1 MKSVSQNNNP
11 PDLLPWSSRRAFTLI
26 ELLVVIAIIAILAAM
41 LLPALSRAKAKAQGT
56 QCLGNV
62 RQLQLASLVYLSD
75 SSDVFPNNDVGSPT
89 SEAGPKAW
97 IEGNVQR
104 FTTPPQSYDTYWI
117 SSGLLWQY
125 NKSYGIYRCPSS
137 RAIVNAITPHN
148 RSYAISGW
156 LSCNNI
162 NQVKNDVY
170 ATEVLKSTAVK
181 NPSQVIDFMEE
192 NQISIDNG
200 VIGIFSRSTV
210 GIWNLPSNRHNNS
223 GTLTFVDGHAEIWKW
238 KGIVNA
244 LNHKYNAE
252 NPTVGSA
259 ANQRPDA
266 TANPINPSGST
277 SGTACSA
284 SDPDYLRLV
293 DGVPAK

>member
-162 NQVKNDVY
+162 NQVKNDV
-170 ATEVLKSTAVK
+170 
-181 NPSQVIDFMEE
+181 
-192 NQISIDNG
+192 
-200 VIGIFSRSTV
+200 
-210 GIWNLPSNRHNNS
+210 
-223 GTLTFVDGHAEIWKW
+223 
-238 KGIVNA
+238 
-244 LNHKYNAE
+244 
-252 NPTVGSA
+252 
-259 ANQRPDA
+259 
-266 TANPINPSGST
+266 
-277 SGTACSA
+277 
-284 SDPDYLRLV
+284 
-293 DGVPAK
+293 

>member
-1 MKSVSQNNNP
+1 
-11 PDLLPWSSRRAFTLI
+11 
-26 ELLVVIAIIAILAAM
+26 
-41 LLPALSRAKAKAQGT
+41 
-56 QCLGNV
+56 
-62 RQLQLASLVYLSD
+62 
-75 SSDVFPNNDVGSPT
+75 
-89 SEAGPKAW
+89 
-97 IEGNVQR
+97 
-104 FTTPPQSYDTYWI
+104 
-117 SSGLLWQY
+117 
-125 NKSYGIYRCPSS
+125 
-137 RAIVNAITPHN
+137 
-148 RSYAISGW
+148 
-156 LSCNNI
+156 
-162 NQVKNDVY
+162 
-170 ATEVLKSTAVK
+170 VLKSTAVK